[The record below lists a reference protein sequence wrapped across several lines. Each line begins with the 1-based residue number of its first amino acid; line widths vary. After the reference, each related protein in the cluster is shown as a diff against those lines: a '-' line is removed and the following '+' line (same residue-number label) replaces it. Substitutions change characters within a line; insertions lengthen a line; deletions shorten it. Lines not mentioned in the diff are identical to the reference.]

1 MSNLKLEVLFNAVD
15 KLSGPIKTIIGGSK
29 TLSDAFKKT
38 SSELK
43 ALEAQQRKI
52 SGFRQLKEQS
62 EKTAQAIEQ
71 NKETLKQLKT
81 AMNIGAPTE
90 QMVKDLARAEAAQKR
105 LKAAQKN
112 QGSEM
117 TALVRELNQAGI
129 SVDNLADDESEL
141 KNKIHLTTME
151 INKQKESL
159 ERHQKAQ
166 KQYEQM
172 QGRMA
177 KASDLAKKGLAIG
190 AVGTAGMAYTLK
202 QYEDAEDAA
211 MGLRVSM
218 MQANGQVSK
227 EYAEINK
234 LANGLGT
241 KLPGTTADF
250 QNMMAV
256 LIQQGISAKAILG
269 GVGEAA
275 GYLGVQMKMPFA
287 DAAEFAAKMQDAT
300 KTTEKDMLGLMDV
313 IQRSYYL
320 GVDSGN
326 MLQGFAKISAGMKT
340 IKAEGLE
347 GAKAIAPLLV
357 MADQAAMAGEAAGNA
372 YSKIFKSM
380 MDTKGIAKALKDSGT
395 GIQMNFT
402 DGKGEF
408 GGLDKM
414 FKQLEKLKGLSTE
427 KRLPILSDMFG
438 NDAETIQALNLLID
452 KGQTG
457 YNEVI
462 AKMQKQADLQTRV
475 NAQLSTL
482 KNLKDA
488 AGGTFTSMLAL
499 FGEQLAPQFKILI
512 TGFTNVTE
520 NVTTWAQ
527 KNPELA
533 NTIAKV
539 VAGGV
544 LLVGGIS
551 AIALGLVSILG
562 PLAMLRMSLGVL
574 GGGFGIITGFLKLFL
589 MPIKILGTSLLWL
602 GKIFL
607 TVSRF
612 IMANP
617 IILAVTALATIGYL
631 IYKNWEPIKGFFGTL
646 WTGITS
652 TFNTGINY
660 LKSIIKSIDSVF
672 ANNPILNVLLP
683 FIGIPRMIIANW
695 SGITSFVS
703 SVWLSITTGASNA
716 WNSIIGYF
724 SPIGAWFSAKWEYL
738 KSLTSVAWSGIKA
751 IVSDAWNGLITV
763 VTNNSLFQ
771 NIVAGW
777 TTIFTYLGTLKDRM
791 LSIGRNII
799 DGLVSGIK
807 SGFDGLKSIWTTINS
822 YMPSFMKKKMDIRS
836 PSHVM
841 AGLGGHVVDGI
852 SVGVNRQTPALQ
864 TQFSKT
870 LGVFD
875 TSAKTDTTN
884 KTIRTTPVKPLMV
897 SGKNPP
903 SFMSNDTINVHIH
916 VKEGSVVKGTADALR
931 QELRRVA
938 QEEQNA
944 KRKFLTDTE

>member
-15 KLSGPIKTIIGGSK
+15 KLSGPIKTIVGGSK

-62 EKTAQAIEQ
+62 EKTTQAIEQ

-112 QGSEM
+112 QGTEM

-151 INKQKESL
+151 INRQKESL

-190 AVGTAGMAYTLK
+190 AVGAAGIGYTMK

-227 EYAEINK
+227 EYAQINK

-347 GAKAIAPLLV
+347 GAKAIAPLLI

-380 MDTKGIAKALKDSGT
+380 MDSKGIAKALKDSGT

-427 KRLPILSDMFG
+427 ARLPILSDMFG

-452 KGQTG
+452 KGQAG
-457 YNEVI
+457 YNEVV
-462 AKMQKQADLQTRV
+462 AKMQKQAALQTRV
-475 NAQLSTL
+475 NAQLGTL
-482 KNLKDA
+482 KNLRDA

-499 FGEQLAPQFKILI
+499 FGEQLAPQFKMLI
-512 TGFTNVTE
+512 TGFTNITE
-520 NVTTWAQ
+520 NVTAWAQ
-527 KNPELA
+527 KNPVLA

-539 VAGGV
+539 VAGGF

-551 AIALGLVSILG
+551 AIALGLVTILG

-574 GGGFGIITGFLKLFL
+574 GGGFGIITGLLKFFL

-612 IMANP
+612 MMANP
-617 IILAVTALATIGYL
+617 IILAITLIATAAFL
-631 IYKNWEPIKGFFGTL
+631 IYKYWTPISGFFVGIWNTVKTAFNGGIKGVSAL
-646 WTGITS
+646 I
-652 TFNTGINY
+652 IN
-660 LKSIIKSIDSVF
+660 
-672 ANNPILNVLLP
+672 
-683 FIGIPRMIIANW
+683 W
-695 SGITSFVS
+695 
-703 SVWLSITTGASNA
+703 
-716 WNSIIGYF
+716 
-724 SPIGAWFSAKWEYL
+724 SPIGLFYAAFAKVLSWFGVDLPAKFTGFGAMI
-738 KSLTSVAWSGIKA
+738 LT
-751 IVSDAWNGLITV
+751 
-763 VTNNSLFQ
+763 
-771 NIVAGW
+771 
-777 TTIFTYLGTLKDRM
+777 
-791 LSIGRNII
+791 
-799 DGLVSGIK
+799 
-807 SGFDGLKSIWTTINS
+807 GLKNGILSKIGEVKTALSSAVTGVIEKARNLLG
-822 YMPSFMKKKMDIRS
+822 IHS
-836 PSHVM
+836 PSRVFMGIGDYTMQGM
-841 AGLGGHVVDGI
+841 ALGI
-852 SVGVNRQTPALQ
+852 SQNHNLPVRA
-864 TQFSKT
+864 TQQATKNVIGT
-870 LGVFD
+870 G
-875 TSAKTDTTN
+875 TTAKV
-884 KTIRTTPVKPLMV
+884 TPVTPIRAQRGG
-897 SGKNPP
+897 SYI
-903 SFMSNDTINVHIH
+903 SNDTIQITIKAEHGQPVR
-916 VKEGSVVKGTADALR
+916 ETARALR
-931 QELRRVA
+931 AEMVRLQ
-938 QEEQNA
+938 QEERDA
-944 KRKFLTDTE
+944 RRRFLTDTE

>member
-1 MSNLKLEVLFNAVD
+1 MANLKLEVLFNAVD
-15 KLSGPIKTIIGGSK
+15 KLSGPIKTIVGGSK

-62 EKTAQAIEQ
+62 EKTTQAIEQ

-159 ERHQKAQ
+159 ERHLKAQ

-190 AVGTAGMAYTLK
+190 AVGTAGMAYSLK

-227 EYAEINK
+227 EYAQINK

-287 DAAEFAAKMQDAT
+287 EAAEFAAKMQDAT

-347 GAKAIAPLLV
+347 GAKAIAPLLI

-380 MDTKGIAKALKDSGT
+380 MDSKGIAKALKDSGT

-427 KRLPILSDMFG
+427 ARLPILSDMFG

-452 KGQTG
+452 KGQAG
-457 YNEVI
+457 YNEVV
-462 AKMQKQADLQTRV
+462 AKMQKQAALQTRV
-475 NAQLSTL
+475 NAQLGTL

-499 FGEQLAPQFKILI
+499 FGEQLAPQFKMLI
-512 TGFTNVTE
+512 TGFTNITE
-520 NVTTWAQ
+520 NVTAWAQ
-527 KNPELA
+527 KNPVLA

-551 AIALGLVSILG
+551 AIALGLVTILG

-574 GGGFGIITGFLKLFL
+574 GGGFGIITGLFKMFL

-612 IMANP
+612 MMANP
-617 IILAVTALATIGYL
+617 IILAITLIATAAFL
-631 IYKNWEPIKGFFGTL
+631 IYKYWTPISGFFVGIWNTVKSAFSG
-646 WTGITS
+646 GITGVS
-652 TFNTGINY
+652 ALIIN
-660 LKSIIKSIDSVF
+660 
-672 ANNPILNVLLP
+672 
-683 FIGIPRMIIANW
+683 W
-695 SGITSFVS
+695 
-703 SVWLSITTGASNA
+703 
-716 WNSIIGYF
+716 
-724 SPIGAWFSAKWEYL
+724 SPIGLFYAAFAKVLSWFGVDLPAKFTGFGAMI
-738 KSLTSVAWSGIKA
+738 LT
-751 IVSDAWNGLITV
+751 
-763 VTNNSLFQ
+763 
-771 NIVAGW
+771 
-777 TTIFTYLGTLKDRM
+777 
-791 LSIGRNII
+791 
-799 DGLVSGIK
+799 
-807 SGFDGLKSIWTTINS
+807 GLKNGILSKIGEVKTALSGAVTGVIEKARNLLG
-822 YMPSFMKKKMDIRS
+822 IHS
-836 PSHVM
+836 PSRVFMGIGDYTMQGM
-841 AGLGGHVVDGI
+841 ALGI
-852 SVGVNRQTPALQ
+852 SQNHNLPVRA
-864 TQFSKT
+864 TQQAT
-870 LGVFD
+870 QNVIG
-875 TSAKTDTTN
+875 TGTTAKV
-884 KTIRTTPVKPLMV
+884 TPVTPIRV
-897 SGKNPP
+897 QRGGSYI
-903 SFMSNDTINVHIH
+903 SNDTIQITIKAEHGQPVR
-916 VKEGSVVKGTADALR
+916 ETARALR
-931 QELRRVA
+931 AEMVRLQ
-938 QEEQNA
+938 QEERDA
-944 KRKFLTDTE
+944 RRRFLTDTE

>member
-1 MSNLKLEVLFNAVD
+1 MADLKLEVLFNAVD
-15 KLSGPIKTIIGGSK
+15 KLSGPIKTIVGGSK

-38 SSELK
+38 STELK

-52 SGFRQLKEQS
+52 SGFKQLKEQS
-62 EKTAQAIEQ
+62 EKTTQAIEQ

-112 QGSEM
+112 QGTEM

-129 SVDNLADDESEL
+129 SVDKLADDESEL

-151 INKQKESL
+151 INRQKESL

-190 AVGTAGMAYTLK
+190 AVGTAGMAYSLK

-227 EYAEINK
+227 EYAQINK

-256 LIQQGISAKAILG
+256 LIQQGISAKSILG

-287 DAAEFAAKMQDAT
+287 EAAEFAAKMQDAT

-347 GAKAIAPLLV
+347 GAKAIAPLLI

-380 MDTKGIAKALKDSGT
+380 MDSKGIAKALKDSGT

-427 KRLPILSDMFG
+427 ARLPILSDMFG

-452 KGQTG
+452 KGQAG
-457 YNEVI
+457 YNEVV
-462 AKMQKQADLQTRV
+462 AKMQKQAALQTRV
-475 NAQLSTL
+475 NVQLGTL
-482 KNLKDA
+482 KNLRDA

-499 FGEQLAPQFKILI
+499 FGEQLAPQFKMLI
-512 TGFTNVTE
+512 TGFTNITE
-520 NVTTWAQ
+520 NVTAWAQ
-527 KNPELA
+527 KNPVLA

-539 VAGGV
+539 VAGGI

-551 AIALGLVSILG
+551 ALALGLVTILG

-574 GGGFGIITGFLKLFL
+574 GGGFGIITGLFKMFL

-607 TVSRF
+607 TVSHF
-612 IMANP
+612 MMANP
-617 IILAVTALATIGYL
+617 IILAITLIATAAFL
-631 IYKNWEPIKGFFGTL
+631 IYKYWTPISGFFVGIWNTVKTAFNGGIKGVSAL
-646 WTGITS
+646 I
-652 TFNTGINY
+652 IN
-660 LKSIIKSIDSVF
+660 
-672 ANNPILNVLLP
+672 
-683 FIGIPRMIIANW
+683 W
-695 SGITSFVS
+695 
-703 SVWLSITTGASNA
+703 
-716 WNSIIGYF
+716 
-724 SPIGAWFSAKWEYL
+724 SPIGHFYAAFAKVLSWFGVDLPSKFTGFGAMILTGL
-738 KSLTSVAWSGIKA
+738 KNGIISKIGEVKTALSGAVTGVIDKA
-751 IVSDAWNGLITV
+751 
-763 VTNNSLFQ
+763 
-771 NIVAGW
+771 
-777 TTIFTYLGTLKDRM
+777 
-791 LSIGRNII
+791 RNI
-799 DGLVSGIK
+799 LGIH
-807 SGFDGLKSIWTTINS
+807 
-822 YMPSFMKKKMDIRS
+822 S
-836 PSHVM
+836 PSRVFMGIGDYTMQGM
-841 AGLGGHVVDGI
+841 ALGI
-852 SVGVNRQTPALQ
+852 SQNNNLPVKA
-864 TQFSKT
+864 TQQAT
-870 LGVFD
+870 HNVIG
-875 TSAKTDTTN
+875 TGTTAKV
-884 KTIRTTPVKPLMV
+884 TPVTPIQAQR
-897 SGKNPP
+897 GG
-903 SFMSNDTINVHIH
+903 SFISNDTIQITIKAEHGQPVR
-916 VKEGSVVKGTADALR
+916 ETARALR
-931 QELRRVA
+931 AEMLRLQ
-938 QEEQNA
+938 QEERDA
-944 KRKFLTDTE
+944 RRRFLTDTE

>member
-1 MSNLKLEVLFNAVD
+1 MADLKLEVLFNAVD
-15 KLSGPIKTIIGGSK
+15 KLSGPIKTIVGGSK

-62 EKTAQAIEQ
+62 EKTTQAIEQ

-112 QGSEM
+112 QGTEM

-129 SVDNLADDESEL
+129 SVDNLANDESEL

-190 AVGTAGMAYTLK
+190 AVGTAGMAYSLK

-227 EYAEINK
+227 EYAQINK

-275 GYLGVQMKMPFA
+275 GYLGVQMKMPF
-287 DAAEFAAKMQDAT
+287 DEAAEFAAKMQDAT

-347 GAKAIAPLLV
+347 GAKAIAPLLI
-357 MADQAAMAGEAAGNA
+357 MADQAAMAGESAGNA

-427 KRLPILSDMFG
+427 ARLPILSDMFG

-499 FGEQLAPQFKILI
+499 FGEQLAPQFKMLI
-512 TGFTNVTE
+512 TGFTNITE
-520 NVTTWAQ
+520 NVTAWAQ
-527 KNPELA
+527 KNPVLA

-539 VAGGV
+539 VAGGF

-551 AIALGLVSILG
+551 AIALGLVTILG

-574 GGGFGIITGFLKLFL
+574 GGGFGIITGLLKFFL

-612 IMANP
+612 MMANP
-617 IILAVTALATIGYL
+617 IILAITVIATATFL
-631 IYKNWEPIKGFFGTL
+631 IYKYWTPISGF
-646 WTGITS
+646 
-652 TFNTGINY
+652 
-660 LKSIIKSIDSVF
+660 
-672 ANNPILNVLLP
+672 
-683 FIGIPRMIIANW
+683 FIGIWNTVKSAF
-695 SGITSFVS
+695 SGGITGVS
-703 SVWLSITTGASNA
+703 AL
-716 WNSIIGYF
+716 IINW
-724 SPIGAWFSAKWEYL
+724 SPIGLFYAAFAKVLSWFGVDLPAKFTGFGAMILTGL
-738 KSLTSVAWSGIKA
+738 KNGILSKIGEVKTALSGAVTSVIEKARNLLGIH
-751 IVSDAWNGLITV
+751 
-763 VTNNSLFQ
+763 
-771 NIVAGW
+771 
-777 TTIFTYLGTLKDRM
+777 
-791 LSIGRNII
+791 
-799 DGLVSGIK
+799 
-807 SGFDGLKSIWTTINS
+807 
-822 YMPSFMKKKMDIRS
+822 S
-836 PSHVM
+836 PSRVFM
-841 AGLGGHVVDGI
+841 GIGDYTMQGLSLGI
-852 SVGVNRQTPALQ
+852 SQNQNLPVKA
-864 TQFSKT
+864 TQQAT
-870 LGVFD
+870 QNVIG
-875 TSAKTDTTN
+875 TGTTAKV
-884 KTIRTTPVKPLMV
+884 TPVIPIRAQR
-897 SGKNPP
+897 GG
-903 SFMSNDTINVHIH
+903 SFISNDTIQITIKAEHGQPVR
-916 VKEGSVVKGTADALR
+916 ETARALR
-931 QELRRVA
+931 AEMVRLQ
-938 QEEQNA
+938 QEERDA
-944 KRKFLTDTE
+944 RRRFLTDTE

>member
-1 MSNLKLEVLFNAVD
+1 MADLKLEVLFNAVD
-15 KLSGPIKTIIGGSK
+15 KLSGPIKTIVGGSK

-62 EKTAQAIEQ
+62 EKTTQAIEQ

-81 AMNIGAPTE
+81 AMNIGAPTQ

-112 QGSEM
+112 QGTEM

-129 SVDNLADDESEL
+129 SVDKLADDESEL

-151 INKQKESL
+151 INRQKESL

-190 AVGTAGMAYTLK
+190 AVGTAGMAYSLK

-227 EYAEINK
+227 EYAQINK

-347 GAKAIAPLLV
+347 GAKAIAPLLI

-380 MDTKGIAKALKDSGT
+380 MDSKGIAKALKDSGT

-427 KRLPILSDMFG
+427 ARLPILSDMFG

-452 KGQTG
+452 KGQAG
-457 YNEVI
+457 YNEVV
-462 AKMQKQADLQTRV
+462 AKMQKQAALQTRV
-475 NAQLSTL
+475 NAQLGTL
-482 KNLKDA
+482 KNLRDA

-499 FGEQLAPQFKILI
+499 FGEQLAPQFKMLI
-512 TGFTNVTE
+512 TGFTNITE
-520 NVTTWAQ
+520 NVIAWAQ
-527 KNPELA
+527 KNPVLA

-539 VAGGV
+539 VAGGI

-551 AIALGLVSILG
+551 ALALGLVTILG

-574 GGGFGIITGFLKLFL
+574 GGGFGIITGLFKMFL

-612 IMANP
+612 MMANP
-617 IILAVTALATIGYL
+617 IILAITLIATAAFL
-631 IYKNWEPIKGFFGTL
+631 IYKYWTPISGFFVGIWNTVKTAFNGGIKGVSAL
-646 WTGITS
+646 I
-652 TFNTGINY
+652 IN
-660 LKSIIKSIDSVF
+660 
-672 ANNPILNVLLP
+672 
-683 FIGIPRMIIANW
+683 W
-695 SGITSFVS
+695 
-703 SVWLSITTGASNA
+703 
-716 WNSIIGYF
+716 
-724 SPIGAWFSAKWEYL
+724 SPIGLFYAAFAKVLSWFGIDLPAKFTGFGAMI
-738 KSLTSVAWSGIKA
+738 LT
-751 IVSDAWNGLITV
+751 
-763 VTNNSLFQ
+763 
-771 NIVAGW
+771 
-777 TTIFTYLGTLKDRM
+777 
-791 LSIGRNII
+791 
-799 DGLVSGIK
+799 
-807 SGFDGLKSIWTTINS
+807 GLKNGILSKIGEVKTALSGAVTGVIEKARNLLG
-822 YMPSFMKKKMDIRS
+822 IHS
-836 PSHVM
+836 PSRVFMGIGDYTMQGM
-841 AGLGGHVVDGI
+841 ALGI
-852 SVGVNRQTPALQ
+852 SQNNNLPVKA
-864 TQFSKT
+864 TQQAT
-870 LGVFD
+870 QNVIG
-875 TSAKTDTTN
+875 TGTTAKV
-884 KTIRTTPVKPLMV
+884 TPVTPIQAQR
-897 SGKNPP
+897 GG
-903 SFMSNDTINVHIH
+903 SFISNDTIQITIKAEHGQPVR
-916 VKEGSVVKGTADALR
+916 ETARALR
-931 QELRRVA
+931 AEMLRLQ
-938 QEEQNA
+938 QEERDA
-944 KRKFLTDTE
+944 RRRFLTDTE

>member
-15 KLSGPIKTIIGGSK
+15 KLSGPIKTIVGGSK

-347 GAKAIAPLLV
+347 GAKAMAPLLV
-357 MADQAAMAGEAAGNA
+357 MADQAAMAGESAGNA

-452 KGQTG
+452 KGQSG

-462 AKMQKQADLQTRV
+462 TKMQKQADLQTRV

-499 FGEQLAPQFKILI
+499 FGEQLAPQFKMLV
-512 TGFTNVTE
+512 TGFTNITE
-520 NVTTWAQ
+520 NVTAWAQ

-551 AIALGLVSILG
+551 AIALGLVTILG
-562 PLAMLRMSLGVL
+562 PLAMLRMSIGVL

-602 GKIFL
+602 GNIFL

-612 IMANP
+612 MMANP
-617 IILAVTALATIGYL
+617 IILAITLIATAAFL
-631 IYKNWEPIKGFFGTL
+631 IYKYWTPISGF
-646 WTGITS
+646 
-652 TFNTGINY
+652 
-660 LKSIIKSIDSVF
+660 
-672 ANNPILNVLLP
+672 
-683 FIGIPRMIIANW
+683 FIGIWNTVKSAFSGGISGVSALIINW
-695 SGITSFVS
+695 
-703 SVWLSITTGASNA
+703 
-716 WNSIIGYF
+716 
-724 SPIGAWFSAKWEYL
+724 SPIGLFYAAFAKVLSWFGVDLPAKFTGFGAMI
-738 KSLTSVAWSGIKA
+738 LT
-751 IVSDAWNGLITV
+751 
-763 VTNNSLFQ
+763 
-771 NIVAGW
+771 
-777 TTIFTYLGTLKDRM
+777 
-791 LSIGRNII
+791 
-799 DGLVSGIK
+799 
-807 SGFDGLKSIWTTINS
+807 GLKNGIMSKIGEVKAALSGAVTGVIEKARNLLG
-822 YMPSFMKKKMDIRS
+822 IHS
-836 PSHVM
+836 PSRVFMGIGDYTMQGM
-841 AGLGGHVVDGI
+841 ALGI
-852 SVGVNRQTPALQ
+852 SQNHNLPVRA
-864 TQFSKT
+864 TQQAT
-870 LGVFD
+870 QNVIG
-875 TSAKTDTTN
+875 TGTTAKV
-884 KTIRTTPVKPLMV
+884 TPVTPIRAQRGG
-897 SGKNPP
+897 SYI
-903 SFMSNDTINVHIH
+903 SNDTIQITIKAEHGQPVR
-916 VKEGSVVKGTADALR
+916 ETARALR
-931 QELRRVA
+931 AEMVRLQ
-938 QEEQNA
+938 QEERDA
-944 KRKFLTDTE
+944 RRRFLTDTE

>member
-1 MSNLKLEVLFNAVD
+1 MADLKLEVLFNAVD
-15 KLSGPIKTIIGGSK
+15 KLSGPIKTIVGGSK

-62 EKTAQAIEQ
+62 EKTTQAIEQ

-112 QGSEM
+112 QGTEM

-129 SVDNLADDESEL
+129 SVDKLADDESEL

-151 INKQKESL
+151 INRQKESL

-190 AVGTAGMAYTLK
+190 AVGTAGMAYSLK

-227 EYAEINK
+227 EYAQINK

-287 DAAEFAAKMQDAT
+287 EAAEFAAKMQDAT
-300 KTTEKDMLGLMDV
+300 KTTEKDMLRLMDV

-347 GAKAIAPLLV
+347 GAKAIAPLLI

-380 MDTKGIAKALKDSGT
+380 MDSKGIAKALKDSGT

-427 KRLPILSDMFG
+427 ARLPILSDMFG

-457 YNEVI
+457 YNEVV
-462 AKMQKQADLQTRV
+462 AKMQKQAALQTRV
-475 NAQLSTL
+475 NAQLGTL
-482 KNLKDA
+482 KNLRDA

-499 FGEQLAPQFKILI
+499 FGEQLAPQFKMLI
-512 TGFTNVTE
+512 TGFTNITE
-520 NVTTWAQ
+520 NVTAWAQ
-527 KNPELA
+527 KNPVLA

-544 LLVGGIS
+544 LLVGGVS
-551 AIALGLVSILG
+551 AIALGLVTILG

-574 GGGFGIITGFLKLFL
+574 GGGFGIIAGLFKMFL

-612 IMANP
+612 MMANP
-617 IILAVTALATIGYL
+617 IILAITLIATAAFL
-631 IYKNWEPIKGFFGTL
+631 IYKYWTPISGFFVGIWNTVKTSFNSGIKGVSAL
-646 WTGITS
+646 I
-652 TFNTGINY
+652 IN
-660 LKSIIKSIDSVF
+660 
-672 ANNPILNVLLP
+672 
-683 FIGIPRMIIANW
+683 W
-695 SGITSFVS
+695 
-703 SVWLSITTGASNA
+703 
-716 WNSIIGYF
+716 
-724 SPIGAWFSAKWEYL
+724 SPIGLFYAAFAKVLSWFGVDLPSKFTGFGAMILTGL
-738 KSLTSVAWSGIKA
+738 KNGIMSKIGEVKTALSGAVTGVIDKA
-751 IVSDAWNGLITV
+751 
-763 VTNNSLFQ
+763 
-771 NIVAGW
+771 
-777 TTIFTYLGTLKDRM
+777 
-791 LSIGRNII
+791 RNI
-799 DGLVSGIK
+799 LGIH
-807 SGFDGLKSIWTTINS
+807 
-822 YMPSFMKKKMDIRS
+822 S
-836 PSHVM
+836 PSRVFMGIGDHTMQGM
-841 AGLGGHVVDGI
+841 ALGI
-852 SVGVNRQTPALQ
+852 SQNHNLPVKA
-864 TQFSKT
+864 TQQAT
-870 LGVFD
+870 QNVIG
-875 TSAKTDTTN
+875 TGTTAKV
-884 KTIRTTPVKPLMV
+884 TPVTPIRAQR
-897 SGKNPP
+897 GG
-903 SFMSNDTINVHIH
+903 SFISNDTIQITIKAEHGQPVR
-916 VKEGSVVKGTADALR
+916 ETARALR
-931 QELRRVA
+931 AEMIRLQ
-938 QEEQNA
+938 QEERDA
-944 KRKFLTDTE
+944 RRRFLTDTE

>member
-1 MSNLKLEVLFNAVD
+1 MADLKLEVLFNAVD
-15 KLSGPIKTIIGGSK
+15 KLSGPIKTIVGGSK

-38 SSELK
+38 STELK

-52 SGFRQLKEQS
+52 SGFKQLKEQS
-62 EKTAQAIEQ
+62 EKTTQAIEQ

-81 AMNIGAPTE
+81 AMNIGAPTQ

-112 QGSEM
+112 QGTEM

-129 SVDNLADDESEL
+129 SVDKLADDESEL

-151 INKQKESL
+151 INRQKESL

-190 AVGTAGMAYTLK
+190 AVGTAGMAYSLK

-227 EYAEINK
+227 EYAQINK

-287 DAAEFAAKMQDAT
+287 EAAEFAAKMQDAT

-347 GAKAIAPLLV
+347 GAKAIAPLLI

-380 MDTKGIAKALKDSGT
+380 MDSKGIAKALKDSGT

-427 KRLPILSDMFG
+427 ARLPILSDMFG

-452 KGQTG
+452 KGQAG
-457 YNEVI
+457 YNEVV
-462 AKMQKQADLQTRV
+462 AKMQKQAALQTRV
-475 NAQLSTL
+475 NAQLGTL
-482 KNLKDA
+482 KNLRDA

-499 FGEQLAPQFKILI
+499 FGEQLAPQFKMLI
-512 TGFTNVTE
+512 TGFTNITE
-520 NVTTWAQ
+520 NVTAWAQ
-527 KNPELA
+527 KNPVLA

-539 VAGGV
+539 VAGGI

-551 AIALGLVSILG
+551 ALALGLVTILG

-574 GGGFGIITGFLKLFL
+574 GGGFGIITGLFKMFL

-607 TVSRF
+607 TVSHF
-612 IMANP
+612 MMANP
-617 IILAVTALATIGYL
+617 IILAITLIATAAFL
-631 IYKNWEPIKGFFGTL
+631 IYKYWTPISGFFVGIWNTVKTAFNGGIKGVSAL
-646 WTGITS
+646 I
-652 TFNTGINY
+652 IN
-660 LKSIIKSIDSVF
+660 
-672 ANNPILNVLLP
+672 
-683 FIGIPRMIIANW
+683 W
-695 SGITSFVS
+695 
-703 SVWLSITTGASNA
+703 
-716 WNSIIGYF
+716 
-724 SPIGAWFSAKWEYL
+724 SPIGHFYAAFAKVLSWFGVDLPSKFTGFGAMILTGL
-738 KSLTSVAWSGIKA
+738 KNGIISKIGEVKTALSGAVTGVIDKA
-751 IVSDAWNGLITV
+751 
-763 VTNNSLFQ
+763 
-771 NIVAGW
+771 
-777 TTIFTYLGTLKDRM
+777 
-791 LSIGRNII
+791 RNI
-799 DGLVSGIK
+799 LGIH
-807 SGFDGLKSIWTTINS
+807 
-822 YMPSFMKKKMDIRS
+822 S
-836 PSHVM
+836 PSRVFMGIGDYTMQGM
-841 AGLGGHVVDGI
+841 ALGI
-852 SVGVNRQTPALQ
+852 SQNNNLPVKA
-864 TQFSKT
+864 TQQAT
-870 LGVFD
+870 HNVIG
-875 TSAKTDTTN
+875 TGTTAKV
-884 KTIRTTPVKPLMV
+884 TPVTPIQAQR
-897 SGKNPP
+897 GG
-903 SFMSNDTINVHIH
+903 SFISNDTIQITIKAEHGQPVR
-916 VKEGSVVKGTADALR
+916 ETARALR
-931 QELRRVA
+931 AEMLRLQ
-938 QEEQNA
+938 QEERDA
-944 KRKFLTDTE
+944 RRRFLTDTE

>member
-15 KLSGPIKTIIGGSK
+15 KLSGPIKTIVGGSK

-43 ALEAQQRKI
+43 ALEAQQRKVT
-52 SGFRQLKEQS
+52 GFRQLKEQS

-112 QGSEM
+112 QGTEI
-117 TALVRELNQAGI
+117 TALVQDLNKAGI
-129 SVDNLADDESEL
+129 SVDRLADDESEL

-151 INKQKESL
+151 INRQKDSL
-159 ERHQKAQ
+159 ERHIKSQ
-166 KQYEQM
+166 KQFEQM

-190 AVGTAGMAYTLK
+190 AVGTAGMAYSLK

-227 EYAEINK
+227 EYSQINK

-287 DAAEFAAKMQDAT
+287 EAAEFAAKMQDAT

-380 MDTKGIAKALKDSGT
+380 MDSKGIAKALKDSET

-427 KRLPILSDMFG
+427 ARLPILSDMFG

-499 FGEQLAPQFKILI
+499 FGEQLAPQFKMLI
-512 TGFTNVTE
+512 TGFTNITE
-520 NVTTWAQ
+520 NVTAWAQ
-527 KNPELA
+527 KNPVLA

-544 LLVGGIS
+544 LLIGGIS
-551 AIALGLVSILG
+551 AIALGLVTILG

-574 GGGFGIITGFLKLFL
+574 GGGFGIITSLFKLFL

-612 IMANP
+612 MMANP
-617 IILAVTALATIGYL
+617 IILAITLIATAAFL
-631 IYKNWEPIKGFFGTL
+631 IYKYWTPISGF
-646 WTGITS
+646 
-652 TFNTGINY
+652 
-660 LKSIIKSIDSVF
+660 
-672 ANNPILNVLLP
+672 
-683 FIGIPRMIIANW
+683 FIGIWNTVKTAFNGGIKGVSALIINW
-695 SGITSFVS
+695 
-703 SVWLSITTGASNA
+703 
-716 WNSIIGYF
+716 
-724 SPIGAWFSAKWEYL
+724 SPIGLFYAAFAKVLSWFGVDLPAKFTGFGAMILTGLKNGIMSKIGEVKSAL
-738 KSLTSVAWSGIKA
+738 SGAVTGVIDKA
-751 IVSDAWNGLITV
+751 
-763 VTNNSLFQ
+763 
-771 NIVAGW
+771 
-777 TTIFTYLGTLKDRM
+777 
-791 LSIGRNII
+791 RNI
-799 DGLVSGIK
+799 LGIH
-807 SGFDGLKSIWTTINS
+807 
-822 YMPSFMKKKMDIRS
+822 S
-836 PSHVM
+836 PSRVFMGIGNYTMQGM
-841 AGLGGHVVDGI
+841 ALGI
-852 SVGVNRQTPALQ
+852 SQNHNLPIRATQQATQNVVGAGT
-864 TQFSKT
+864 T
-870 LGVFD
+870 
-875 TSAKTDTTN
+875 AKV
-884 KTIRTTPVKPLMV
+884 TPVTPIRAQR
-897 SGKNPP
+897 GG
-903 SFMSNDTINVHIH
+903 SFISNDTIQITIKAEHGQPVR
-916 VKEGSVVKGTADALR
+916 ETARALR
-931 QELRRVA
+931 AEMERLQ
-938 QEEQNA
+938 QEERDA
-944 KRKFLTDTE
+944 RRRFLTDTE

>member
-15 KLSGPIKTIIGGSK
+15 KLSGPIKTIVGGSK

-38 SSELK
+38 SSDLK

-52 SGFRQLKEQS
+52 SGFKQLKEQS
-62 EKTAQAIEQ
+62 EKTTQAIEQ

-112 QGSEM
+112 QGTEM

-190 AVGTAGMAYTLK
+190 AVGAASIGYTMK

-227 EYAEINK
+227 EYAQINK

-357 MADQAAMAGEAAGNA
+357 MADQAAMAGESAGNA

-380 MDTKGIAKALKDSGT
+380 MNSKGIAKALKDSGT

-427 KRLPILSDMFG
+427 ARLPILSDMFG

-457 YNEVI
+457 YNEVV
-462 AKMQKQADLQTRV
+462 AKMQKQAALQTRV
-475 NAQLSTL
+475 NAQLGTL
-482 KNLKDA
+482 KNLRDA

-499 FGEQLAPQFKILI
+499 FGEQLAPQFKMLI
-512 TGFTNVTE
+512 TGFTNITE
-520 NVTTWAQ
+520 NVTAWAQ
-527 KNPELA
+527 KNPVLA

-544 LLVGGIS
+544 LLLGGIS
-551 AIALGLVSILG
+551 AIALGLVTIIG

-574 GGGFGIITGFLKLFL
+574 GGGFGIITGLFKLFL

-612 IMANP
+612 MMANP
-617 IILAVTALATIGYL
+617 IILAITLIATATFL
-631 IYKNWEPIKGFFGTL
+631 IYKYWTPISGFFVGIWNSVKTAFNGGIKGISAL
-646 WTGITS
+646 I
-652 TFNTGINY
+652 IN
-660 LKSIIKSIDSVF
+660 
-672 ANNPILNVLLP
+672 
-683 FIGIPRMIIANW
+683 W
-695 SGITSFVS
+695 
-703 SVWLSITTGASNA
+703 
-716 WNSIIGYF
+716 
-724 SPIGAWFSAKWEYL
+724 SPIGLFYAAFAKVLSWFGVDLPAKFTGFGAMILTGL
-738 KSLTSVAWSGIKA
+738 KNGIMSKIGEVKTALSRAVTGVIDKA
-751 IVSDAWNGLITV
+751 
-763 VTNNSLFQ
+763 
-771 NIVAGW
+771 
-777 TTIFTYLGTLKDRM
+777 
-791 LSIGRNII
+791 RNI
-799 DGLVSGIK
+799 LGIH
-807 SGFDGLKSIWTTINS
+807 
-822 YMPSFMKKKMDIRS
+822 S
-836 PSHVM
+836 PSRVFMGIGDYTMQGM
-841 AGLGGHVVDGI
+841 ALGI
-852 SVGVNRQTPALQ
+852 SQNHNLPVKA
-864 TQFSKT
+864 TQQAT
-870 LGVFD
+870 QNVIG
-875 TSAKTDTTN
+875 TGTTAKV
-884 KTIRTTPVKPLMV
+884 TPVTPIRAQR
-897 SGKNPP
+897 GG
-903 SFMSNDTINVHIH
+903 SFISNDTIQITIKAEHGQPVR
-916 VKEGSVVKGTADALR
+916 ETARALR
-931 QELRRVA
+931 AEIVRLQ
-938 QEEQNA
+938 QEERDA
-944 KRKFLTDTE
+944 RRRFLTDTE

>member
-112 QGSEM
+112 QGTEM

-275 GYLGVQMKMPFA
+275 GYLGVQMKMPFT

-347 GAKAIAPLLV
+347 GAKAMAPLLV

-380 MDTKGIAKALKDSGT
+380 MDSKGIAKALKDSGT

-427 KRLPILSDMFG
+427 ARLPILSDMFG

-457 YNEVI
+457 YNEVV

-488 AGGTFTSMLAL
+488 ASGTFTSMLAL
-499 FGEQLAPQFKILI
+499 FGEQLAPQFKMLI

-539 VAGGV
+539 VAGGI
-544 LLVGGIS
+544 LLVGGLS
-551 AIALGLVSILG
+551 ALSLGLITVFG
-562 PLAMLRMSLGVL
+562 PMMLVTKGIGMI
-574 GGGFGIITGFLKLFL
+574 GGGFGLLAGGFLKLFTL
-589 MPIKILGTSLLWL
+589 AKFAGTGLLWIGRALLFVGQQALIAMGRLYLLAIRGIGMLAQGIIMGAVRGASLLGQSLLFL
-602 GKIFL
+602 GRTALIAG
-607 TVSRF
+607 RF
-612 IMANP
+612 MLANP
-617 IILAVTALATIGYL
+617 IILVAIAIAGAAYL
-631 IYKNWEPIKGFFGTL
+631 IYKNWEPIKGFFVGIWNTVK
-646 WTGITS
+646 TAFNGGITGVS
-652 TFNTGINY
+652 ALIIN
-660 LKSIIKSIDSVF
+660 
-672 ANNPILNVLLP
+672 
-683 FIGIPRMIIANW
+683 W
-695 SGITSFVS
+695 
-703 SVWLSITTGASNA
+703 
-716 WNSIIGYF
+716 
-724 SPIGAWFSAKWEYL
+724 SPIGLFYAAFAKVLSWFGVDLPAKFTGFGAMILTGL
-738 KSLTSVAWSGIKA
+738 KNGIMSKIGEVKAALSGAVTGVIDKA
-751 IVSDAWNGLITV
+751 
-763 VTNNSLFQ
+763 
-771 NIVAGW
+771 
-777 TTIFTYLGTLKDRM
+777 
-791 LSIGRNII
+791 RNI
-799 DGLVSGIK
+799 LGIH
-807 SGFDGLKSIWTTINS
+807 
-822 YMPSFMKKKMDIRS
+822 S
-836 PSHVM
+836 PSRVFMGIGDYTMQGM
-841 AGLGGHVVDGI
+841 ALGI
-852 SVGVNRQTPALQ
+852 SQNHNLPVRA
-864 TQFSKT
+864 TQQAT
-870 LGVFD
+870 QNVIG
-875 TSAKTDTTN
+875 TGTTAKV
-884 KTIRTTPVKPLMV
+884 TPVTPIRAQRGG
-897 SGKNPP
+897 SYI
-903 SFMSNDTINVHIH
+903 SNDTIQITIKAEHGQPVR
-916 VKEGSVVKGTADALR
+916 ETARALR
-931 QELRRVA
+931 AEMVRLQ
-938 QEEQNA
+938 QEERDA
-944 KRKFLTDTE
+944 RRRFLTDTE

>member
-1 MSNLKLEVLFNAVD
+1 MADLKLEVLFNAVD
-15 KLSGPIKTIIGGSK
+15 KLSGPIKTIVGGSK

-38 SSELK
+38 STELK

-52 SGFRQLKEQS
+52 SGFKQLKEQS
-62 EKTAQAIEQ
+62 EKTTQAIEQ

-81 AMNIGAPTE
+81 AMNIGAPTQ

-112 QGSEM
+112 QGTEM

-129 SVDNLADDESEL
+129 SVDKLADDESEL

-151 INKQKESL
+151 INRQKESL

-190 AVGTAGMAYTLK
+190 AVGTAGMAYSLK

-227 EYAEINK
+227 EYAQINK

-287 DAAEFAAKMQDAT
+287 EAAEFAAKMQDAT

-347 GAKAIAPLLV
+347 GAKAIAPLLI

-380 MDTKGIAKALKDSGT
+380 MDSKGIAKALKDSET

-427 KRLPILSDMFG
+427 ARLPILSDMFG

-452 KGQTG
+452 KGQAG
-457 YNEVI
+457 YNEVV
-462 AKMQKQADLQTRV
+462 AKMQKQAALQTRV
-475 NAQLSTL
+475 NAQLGTL
-482 KNLKDA
+482 KNLRDA

-499 FGEQLAPQFKILI
+499 FGEQLAPQFKMLI
-512 TGFTNVTE
+512 TGFTNITE
-520 NVTTWAQ
+520 NVTAWAQ
-527 KNPELA
+527 KNPVLA
-533 NTIAKV
+533 NTIVKV
-539 VAGGV
+539 VAGGI

-551 AIALGLVSILG
+551 ALALGLVTILG

-574 GGGFGIITGFLKLFL
+574 GGGFGIITGLFKMFL

-612 IMANP
+612 MMANP
-617 IILAVTALATIGYL
+617 IILAITLIATAAFL
-631 IYKNWEPIKGFFGTL
+631 IYKYWTPISGFFVDIWNTVKTAFNGGIKGVSALIINWSPIGLFYAAFAKVLSWFGVDLPTKFKGFGAMIL
-646 WTGITS
+646 TGLKNGIMSKIGEVKTALSGAVTGVIEKARNLLGIHSPSRVFMGIGDYTMQGLSLGISQNQNLPVKATQQATQNVIGTGIT
-652 TFNTGINY
+652 
-660 LKSIIKSIDSVF
+660 
-672 ANNPILNVLLP
+672 
-683 FIGIPRMIIANW
+683 
-695 SGITSFVS
+695 
-703 SVWLSITTGASNA
+703 
-716 WNSIIGYF
+716 
-724 SPIGAWFSAKWEYL
+724 AK
-738 KSLTSVAWSGIKA
+738 V
-751 IVSDAWNGLITV
+751 
-763 VTNNSLFQ
+763 
-771 NIVAGW
+771 
-777 TTIFTYLGTLKDRM
+777 
-791 LSIGRNII
+791 
-799 DGLVSGIK
+799 
-807 SGFDGLKSIWTTINS
+807 
-822 YMPSFMKKKMDIRS
+822 
-836 PSHVM
+836 
-841 AGLGGHVVDGI
+841 
-852 SVGVNRQTPALQ
+852 
-864 TQFSKT
+864 
-870 LGVFD
+870 
-875 TSAKTDTTN
+875 
-884 KTIRTTPVKPLMV
+884 TPVTPIQAQR
-897 SGKNPP
+897 GG
-903 SFMSNDTINVHIH
+903 SFISNDTIQITIKAEHGQPVR
-916 VKEGSVVKGTADALR
+916 ETARALR
-931 QELRRVA
+931 AEMLRLQ
-938 QEEQNA
+938 QEERDA
-944 KRKFLTDTE
+944 RRRFLTDTE